1 VPAVLDAS
9 TCACAGG
16 FASSVAVSLAR
27 RVTPPSQDN
36 GNFSGRSRRRVQKE
50 GIEIDN
56 TLHDS
61 LKSHSSQLEHADH
74 AARLDR
80 YYVQIKAV
88 ILSRQHPV
96 TGLLP
101 ASTAVNA
108 HGDYTDAW
116 VRDNVYSILAVWGL
130 ALAYRKVDED
140 QGRTFELEGCV
151 VRLMRGL
158 LFAMMRQAPK
168 VEAFKQTQSPSDALH
183 AKYGTR
189 TGHTVVGDHQWGHL
203 QLDATS
209 LFLLMLGQMTASGL
223 HLIFT
228 IDEVNFVQNLIYY
241 IGRAYQTPDYGIWER
256 GNKINS
262 GQAELNASSVGM
274 AKAALESLNGLDLF
288 GVRGSQA
295 SVLHALGDEVARSR
309 MTLESLLP
317 WESSSKEVDAA
328 LLSVIGFPAFAVE
341 DAELAA
347 LTRTRIVERLQGR
360 YGCKRFGRDGHQTVV
375 EDHSR
380 LHYEAGELKQFE
392 GIESEWPLFFT
403 YLLLD
408 CHFRHDTA
416 GVQEYRRLLNE
427 VLVERDGFLLL
438 PELYY
443 VPAESIDAERARP
456 HSQARV
462 PNANVPLVWAQSLL
476 YLGQMLEDGLLHRGD
491 IDPLG
496 RHHRVG
502 MERRPVVQI
511 ALLCEDQSLQL
522 ELEAHGVQT
531 QTPQQIAPLQVRRA
545 PELAAAY
552 AQIGRNDK
560 LNLSGRPVRL
570 LRSLTTSKLFR
581 IRGQEMVFLPSFL
594 DPQQFYLTLDEH
606 FRVAQI
612 KSEIAYLGSHWR
624 QAGRPTMTLL
634 LSRTMW
640 ESGREALLEWIGEL
654 QEGRCGEV
662 AVRLGPL
669 HQFSVTA
676 GRERID
682 FLHDFEFEEASLQD
696 ATAPT
701 HRLPE
706 PTANAPL
713 SSVEEF
719 LLEQESDPQVLVARL
734 AASNNIYERVEVL
747 QNLARGRSLQWA
759 SDADGPLQGV
769 SVEVLLDELYVRA
782 TQGDQDGRP
791 LWSIVRRVAGLLGKT
806 DIGLADAVTDIVVRQ
821 KQITVGKA
829 YFEAA
834 LISRPMPAAE
844 IMGKIRHFAG
854 EDVRELVLSQ
864 EILIFLSLLI
874 KTEPKLLA
882 GLLTLRV
889 NYLILLLISELSNEL
904 DIRQD
909 EAFERLMQSSPSEIQ
924 RRLRLVLARRE
935 STIGLLK
942 QQESLRLHSG
952 HSGGL
957 ALPDEEPEEPQVLA
971 SAPAPIDGWL
981 RLRERE
987 GALNRVPTEFYGQVW
1002 SLLHHCEGL
1011 VIGDKLEQRNRLDS
1025 GLILGEMTSGEKNFA
1040 VWVEHLLNKIEFPE
1054 YRHLNIEAIVALASV
1069 VESHPGLRIEDSIV
1083 LDVLIGHAVR
1093 LSWLEAHPERAPSY
1107 DEDKP
1112 AAWRRFYESRPQT
1125 LAYFIVQAL
1134 HFLSES

>member
-1 VPAVLDAS
+1 MAWHSQRHVRAKGIAIHNTTQDSQQGLGPRLDALYQQ
-9 TCACAGG
+9 
-16 FASSVAVSLAR
+16 V
-27 RVTPPSQDN
+27 
-36 GNFSGRSRRRVQKE
+36 
-50 GIEIDN
+50 
-56 TLHDS
+56 
-61 LKSHSSQLEHADH
+61 
-74 AARLDR
+74 
-80 YYVQIKAV
+80 KAV

-158 LFAMMRQAPK
+158 LFAMMRQADK

-189 TGHTVVGDHQWGHL
+189 TGAVVVGDDQWGHL

-223 HLIFT
+223 NLIFT

-262 GQAELNASSVGM
+262 GHPELNASSVGM
-274 AKAALESLNGLDLF
+274 AKAALEALNGLDLF
-288 GVRGSQA
+288 GVRGGQA
-295 SVLHALGDEVARSR
+295 SVLHALGDEIARSR

-328 LLSVIGFPAFAVE
+328 LLSIIGFPAFAVE
-341 DAELAA
+341 DAELAE
-347 LTRTRIVERLQGR
+347 LTRARIIERLQGR
-360 YGCKRFGRDGHQTVV
+360 YGCMRFQRDGHQTVV

-408 CHFRHDTA
+408 CLFRHDEA
-416 GVQEYRRLLNE
+416 GVRQYRALLNG
-427 VLVERDGFLLL
+427 VLVERDGFQLL

-443 VPAESIDAERARP
+443 VPAQSIESERAQP
-456 HSQARV
+456 HSQERL

-476 YLGQMLEDGLLHRGD
+476 YLGQMLEEGLLHRGD

-502 MERRPVVQI
+502 IERRPVVQI
-511 ALLCEDQSLQL
+511 ALLSEDEALQQ
-522 ELEAHGVQT
+522 ELESHGVQT
-531 QTPQQIAPLQVRRA
+531 QTPAQIAPLQVRRA

-560 LNLSGRPVRL
+560 LQMSGRPVRL

-594 DPQQFYLTLDEH
+594 DPQQFYLTLDED

-612 KSEIAYLGSHWR
+612 KSEIAYLGTHWR

-634 LSRTMW
+634 LTRTMW
-640 ESGREALLEWIGEL
+640 ESGRHALLDWIGEL
-654 QEGRCGEV
+654 QSGRCGDV
-662 AVRLGPL
+662 GIKLGPL
-669 HQFSVTA
+669 HAFRATA

-682 FLHDFEFEEASLQD
+682 FLHDFEFGEASLRD
-696 ATAPT
+696 AVAQTQHLA
-701 HRLPE
+701 E
-706 PTANAPL
+706 PTENFPL

-719 LLEQESDPQVLVARL
+719 LLERQDDPEVLAARL
-734 AASNNIYERVEVL
+734 SASRNIYERVELL
-747 QNLARGRSLQWA
+747 QNLVRLRGLDWT
-759 SDADGPLQGV
+759 SDALPDAAV
-769 SVEVLLDELYVRA
+769 KYLLDELYVQA
-782 TQGDQDGRP
+782 TQCGEGGRP
-791 LWSIVRRVAGLLGKT
+791 LWSIVRRVSGLLGKT
-806 DIGLADAVTDIVVRQ
+806 DIALADAVTDIVVRQ

-834 LISRPMPAAE
+834 LISRPMSADD
-844 IMGKIRHFAG
+844 IMGKIRQFAG
-854 EDVRELVLSQ
+854 EDVRELVLTQ

-874 KTEPKLLA
+874 KTEPRLLS

-889 NYLILLLISELSNEL
+889 NYLILLLISEMSNEL
-904 DIRQD
+904 GIRQD
-909 EAFERLMQSSPSEIQ
+909 EAFEKLMQSSPSEIQ
-924 RRLRLVLARRE
+924 RRLRNVLGSRE
-935 STIGLLK
+935 STVGLLK

-952 HSGGL
+952 DL
-957 ALPDEEPEEPQVLA
+957 ASTLPDEEPQVLA
-971 SAPAPIDGWL
+971 AAPVAPADGWL

-987 GALNRVPTEFYGQVW
+987 GARGGVPGEFYAQVW
-1002 SLLHHCEGL
+1002 NLLHFCEGL

-1025 GLILGEMTSGEKNFA
+1025 RLILGEMTSGEKNFA

-1054 YRHLNIEAIVALASV
+1054 YRQLNIEAIVSLSSIV
-1069 VESHPGLRIEDSIV
+1069 RSHAELRIEDSIV

-1093 LSWLEAHPERAPSY
+1093 LSWLGSRPEQAQSY
-1107 DEDKP
+1107 DEHKP
-1112 AAWRRFYESRPQT
+1112 AAWRAYYESPPQIV
-1125 LAYFIVQAL
+1125 ASFILQAL
-1134 HFLSES
+1134 HFLAEA

>member
-1 VPAVLDAS
+1 MREGTAIHS
-9 TCACAGG
+9 THQN
-16 FASSVAVSLAR
+16 SSE
-27 RVTPPSQDN
+27 SQ
-36 GNFSGRSRRRVQKE
+36 
-50 GIEIDN
+50 
-56 TLHDS
+56 
-61 LKSHSSQLEHADH
+61 
-74 AARLDR
+74 ARLDS
-80 YYVQIKAV
+80 YYQQIKAV

-158 LFAMMRQAPK
+158 LFAMMRQSDK
-168 VEAFKQTQSPSDALH
+168 VEKFKQTQSPSDALH

-189 TGHTVVGDHQWGHL
+189 TGLVVVGDDQWGHL

-223 HLIFT
+223 NLIFT

-262 GQAELNASSVGM
+262 GHPELNASSVGM
-274 AKAALESLNGLDLF
+274 AKAALEALNGLDLF

-295 SVLHALGDEVARSR
+295 SVLHALGDEIARSR

-328 LLSVIGFPAFAVE
+328 LLSIIGFPAFAVE
-341 DAELAA
+341 DAGLAT
-347 LTRTRIVERLQGR
+347 LTRERIIERLQGR
-360 YGCKRFGRDGHQTVV
+360 YGCKRFQRDGHQTVI

-380 LHYEAGELKQFE
+380 LHYEAEELKQFE
-392 GIESEWPLFFT
+392 NIESEWPLFFT

-408 CHFRHDTA
+408 CLFRHDDA
-416 GVQEYRRLLNE
+416 GVREYRVLLNQ
-427 VLVERDGFLLL
+427 VLVERDGFQLL

-443 VPAESIDAERARP
+443 VPLESVEAEKSQPR
-456 HSQARV
+456 SQARV
-462 PNANVPLVWAQSLL
+462 ANANVPLVWAQSLL
-476 YLGQMLEDGLLHRGD
+476 YLGQMLEEGLLHRGD

-502 MERRPVVQI
+502 AERQPVVQI
-511 ALLCEDQSLQL
+511 ALLSEDQSLQRDL
-522 ELEAHGVQT
+522 ESHGVET
-531 QTPQQIAPLQVRRA
+531 QTPPQIAPLQVRRA

-560 LNLSGRPVRL
+560 LNLSGRPIRL

-606 FRVAQI
+606 FRVEQI

-634 LSRTMW
+634 LTRTMW
-640 ESGREALLEWIGEL
+640 ESGRDALLEWIGEL
-654 QEGRCGEV
+654 QEGRCGQV
-662 AVRLGPL
+662 AVKLGPL
-669 HQFSVTA
+669 HQLRATA

-682 FLHDFEFEEASLQD
+682 FLHDFEFSESSLRD
-696 ATAPT
+696 AVAEIQY
-701 HRLPE
+701 LPE
-706 PTANAPL
+706 PTENFPL
-713 SSVEEF
+713 SSVQEF
-719 LLEQESDPQVLVARL
+719 LLEREDAPQVLAERL
-734 AASNNIYERVEVL
+734 SASRNIYERVELL
-747 QNLARGRSLQWA
+747 QNLARLRGLDWA
-759 SDADGPLQGV
+759 SDEGALRGV
-769 SVEVLLDELYVRA
+769 SVRCLLDELYVRA
-782 TQGDQDGRP
+782 TRGDANGRP

-806 DIGLADAVTDIVVRQ
+806 DIALADAVTDIVVRQ

-834 LISRPMPAAE
+834 LISRPMSADE
-844 IMGKIRHFAG
+844 IMGKIRQFAG

-864 EILIFLSLLI
+864 EILIFLSLLV
-874 KTEPKLLA
+874 KTEPKLLS

-889 NYLILLLISELSNEL
+889 NYLILLLISEISSEL

-924 RRLRLVLARRE
+924 RRLRHVLQSRE

-942 QQESLRLHSG
+942 QQESLRLELG
-952 HSGGL
+952 HSGDL
-957 ALPDEEPEEPQVLA
+957 AMPEEEPQVLA
-971 SAPAPIDGWL
+971 APQPTPADGWL

-987 GALNRVPTEFYGQVW
+987 GALNRVPDEFYGQVW
-1002 SLLHHCEGL
+1002 RLLHFCEGL

-1025 GLILGEMTSGEKNFA
+1025 RLILGEMTQGEKNFA
-1040 VWVEHLLNKIEFPE
+1040 VWVEHLLLKIEFPE
-1054 YRHLNIEAIVALASV
+1054 YRQLNIEAIVALAGV
-1069 VESHPGLRIEDSIV
+1069 VKSLPNLRIEDSIV

-1093 LSWLEAHPERAPSY
+1093 LAWLEAHPDQAPRY

-1112 AAWRRFYESRPQT
+1112 AAWRQFYESPPQRV
-1125 LAYFIVQAL
+1125 AHFIVQAL
-1134 HFLSES
+1134 HFLAEPEAHARATARDCD